1 MKSTSQTND
10 SRQQQKDGS
19 EEGGKKYPKRNTIGK
34 WTDEDLLDST
44 PEVRLRNLIFSVILF
59 IVVVVLRCRL
69 MHEECGVRDK
79 VVRFRSLSSS
89 LEHRRFSSPA
99 AAGDVHFHACE
110 HFASAFRLFSSLLP
124 STPDT
129 EACRLNGKYL
139 RHAKR
144 WLNVGWMDSRE
155 GPER

>member
-69 MHEECGVRDK
+69 MHEVWCEGQSGSVPFAF
-79 VVRFRSLSSS
+79 VVARTSTIFLSGCCW
-89 LEHRRFSSPA
+89 RC
-99 AAGDVHFHACE
+99 FHACE

-129 EACRLNGKYL
+129 GACRLNGKYL